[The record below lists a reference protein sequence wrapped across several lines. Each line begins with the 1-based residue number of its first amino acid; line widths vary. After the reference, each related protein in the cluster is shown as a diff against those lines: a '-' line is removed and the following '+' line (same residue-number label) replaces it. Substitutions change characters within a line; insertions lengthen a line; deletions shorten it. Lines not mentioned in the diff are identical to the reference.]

1 MKTVRNNIVVNGRFA
16 TQRLT
21 GVQRYAF
28 EIIRRLSLSLCVI
41 SPQPIAPEYESLAN
55 VTIVDPIGRFAHKS
69 GLGHLWEQLALPRW
83 MGKEDLLWSPCG
95 AGPLAVENQVVTI
108 HDIANLEHPEWF
120 NLWFT
125 QWYSFLIPRLVHKV
139 KKVIVVSEYTKNRL
153 TEMTGISPEKL
164 EVIYNGIDDRFS
176 PKSKEEISIAQ
187 KLLGLPSAKYILSLS
202 SLEPR
207 KNLHRLLEA
216 WNIICHKL
224 PKDIWLVLAGGK
236 GKSAVFKDISFDSL
250 PPRVYFTG
258 YVPDE
263 HLPAL
268 YSGAIAFTYV
278 SLYEGFG
285 LPPLEA
291 MACGVPVIT
300 SNTTSIPE
308 VVGDA
313 AILVNPC
320 DVEEIADS
328 IYKLINDASLRERLR
343 LLGLNRAK
351 QFSWDKT
358 AKQTWGL
365 LNNVVEE
372 LSE

>member
-1 MKTVRNNIVVNGRFA
+1 MSFNKNILLVNGRY
-16 TQRLT
+16 TNQKLT

-28 EIIRRLSLSLCVI
+28 EITRRLSLSIRVI
-41 SPQPIAPEYESLAN
+41 CPPFIVPEYKYLKDIIIIDPLGKFAN
-55 VTIVDPIGRFAHKS
+55 KW
-69 GLGHLWEQLALPRW
+69 GLGHMWEQLALPRW
-83 MGKEDLLWSPCG
+83 VGKKDLLWSPCG
-95 AGPLAVENQVVTI
+95 SGPLAVKNQVVTI
-108 HDIANLEHPEWF
+108 HDIATLEHPEWF
-120 NLWFT
+120 NPWFAK
-125 QWYSFLIPRLVHKV
+125 WYSFLIPRLVRAV
-139 KKVIVVSEYTKNRL
+139 KKVIVVSEYTKIRL
-153 TEMTGISPEKL
+153 SEMTGVSPEKI
-164 EVIYNGIDDRFS
+164 EVIYNGIDERFS

-187 KLLGLPSAKYILSLS
+187 KLLSLPSDKYILSLS

-236 GKSAVFKDISFDSL
+236 GKSTVFKNLSFDSL

-258 YVPDE
+258 YIPDE

-268 YSGAIAFTYV
+268 YSGAIAFAYV

-300 SNTTSIPE
+300 SNITSIPE

-313 AILVNPC
+313 AILVNPY

-328 IYKLINDASLRERLR
+328 IYKLIDDATFRERLK
-343 LLGLNRAK
+343 LTGLNRAK
-351 QFSWDKT
+351 SFSWDKT
-358 AKQTWGL
+358 AGQTWKIL
-365 LNNVVEE
+365 YCVMEE
-372 LSE
+372 

>member
-1 MKTVRNNIVVNGRFA
+1 MRDQLIINARFA

-28 EIIRRLSLSLCVI
+28 EICRRLPSSRIRLI
-41 SPQPIAPEYESLAN
+41 SPRSIEPEYKQLKDF
-55 VTIVDPIGRFAHKS
+55 TIVDPIGKFAHKP
-69 GLGHLWEQLALPRW
+69 GLSHLWEQLALPRW
-83 MGKEDLLWSPCG
+83 ISEDGLLWSPCG
-95 AGPLAVENQVVTI
+95 SGPLAVKNQVVTI

-120 NLWFT
+120 NPWFAK
-125 QWYSFLIPRLVHKV
+125 WYSFLIPRLVHKV
-139 KKVIVVSEYTKNRL
+139 KKVIVVSEYTKVRL

-164 EVIYNGIDDRFS
+164 EVIYNGIDERFS
-176 PKSKEEISIAQ
+176 PKSKGEISNVQ
-187 KLLGLPSAKYILSLS
+187 KLLGLPSAKHILSLS

-207 KNLHRLLEA
+207 KNLYRLLEA

-236 GKSAVFKDISFDSL
+236 GKSTVFKNLSFDCL

-263 HLPAL
+263 YLPAL

-343 LLGLNRAK
+343 LLGLNHVK

-358 AKQTWGL
+358 AKQTWEFL
-365 LNNVVEE
+365 YSVMEE
-372 LSE
+372 